1 MSRVVCSVL
10 SDVFTRGNYILLTAA
25 TALPVLILT
34 TWLPNLGLVW
44 QVVASDSIP
53 FPNKIEIL
61 AALVQSLG
69 TNFTPFSGAV
79 TIAMAVLFGANVTL
93 IVYYLRLRRTL
104 VKHAGSGVIAASVGG
119 LASGLLGVGCAAC
132 GTLILSPA
140 LTFLGAGTVITSL
153 PFGGEEFGLLGVAM
167 LVVSLIWGAKRIAEL
182 AMCRLEARVEQ

>member
-1 MSRVVCSVL
+1 MNRAAYHVL
-10 SDVFTRGNYILLTAA
+10 GEVFTRGSYVLLAIVA
-25 TALPVLILT
+25 GLFVLIFA

-44 QVVASDSIP
+44 QVVSSDSIP
-53 FPNKIEIL
+53 LPNKIEIL
-61 AALVQSLG
+61 TALVRSLG

-79 TIAMAVLFGANVTL
+79 TIAMAVLFGANVAL
-93 IVYYLRLRRTL
+93 IVYYFRLRRTL